1 MAAPK
6 AAAVAKNIRKKK
18 VRWPKWQSSNSGHT
32 HTHTH
37 TPQQSHTNKALH
49 PQKQHS
55 NGHRDMPKGLAK
67 WLPTTNRKLRTTVAS

>member
-6 AAAVAKNIRKKK
+6 AAAVAKNIRRKK

-37 TPQQSHTNKALH
+37 TPAKPYEQGATSAKAT
-49 PQKQHS
+49 Q
-55 NGHRDMPKGLAK
+55 
-67 WLPTTNRKLRTTVAS
+67 